1 MNGVEIL
8 AAQEVVIEYAW
19 NWSAYF
25 ITIGIVALFGGL
37 IGLAFSKPLETFQG
51 LVGGVCVG
59 VLFGAIIGVL
69 PASITLPDEY
79 ETHYKVTISDEVAMN
94 DFLERY
100 EILDKEGRIYTVRER
115 DGVEDGK

>member
-1 MNGVEIL
+1 MTGVEIL
-8 AAQEVVIEYAW
+8 AAQEVVTEYAW

-25 ITIGIVALFGGL
+25 ITIGIVVLCGGF

-59 VLFGAIIGVL
+59 VLFGAIIGVI
-69 PASITLPDEY
+69 PASVTLPDEY

-94 DFLERY
+94 DFLEVY
-100 EILDKEGRIYTVRER
+100 EIIDQEGKIYTIREKNT
-115 DGVEDGK
+115 EDN